1 MKRKFLAKAI
11 TLGLMLAVP
20 FSAYAEEI
28 LPDAQGVMISNVDG
42 KTAADVSGDM
52 KISLDVPTKNF
63 ANINNGIDYITGL
76 GTVTNNQEITMN
88 SANMQM
94 VQIISLILY

>member
-11 TLGLMLAVP
+11 TLGMMLAVP
-20 FSAYAEEI
+20 FSAYAEDI
-28 LPDAQGVMISNVDG
+28 PPYAQGVMISNVDG

-63 ANINNGIDYITGL
+63 LFI
-76 GTVTNNQEITMN
+76 VN
-88 SANMQM
+88 SNL
-94 VQIISLILY
+94 S

>member
-28 LPDAQGVMISNVDG
+28 PPYAQGVMISNVYG

-52 KISLDVPTKNF
+52 KVSLDVPTKNF
-63 ANINNGIDYITGL
+63 ALLWL
-76 GTVTNNQEITMN
+76 GRR
-88 SANMQM
+88 
-94 VQIISLILY
+94 